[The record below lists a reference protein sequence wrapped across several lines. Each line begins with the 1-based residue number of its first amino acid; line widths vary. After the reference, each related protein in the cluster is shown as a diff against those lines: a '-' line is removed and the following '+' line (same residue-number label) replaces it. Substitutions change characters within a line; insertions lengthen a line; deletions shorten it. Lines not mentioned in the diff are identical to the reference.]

1 MKKKVLMVHNYYQ
14 IGGGE
19 HTVYE
24 NELNLLKKNGHEV
37 IEYTRKNSELKKSKI
52 KLLLSP
58 LTTIWSLR
66 TYLEVKEII
75 EREKI
80 DIVHCHNTFPL
91 ISPSVYYAS
100 IKCNV
105 PVIQTIH
112 NFRFVCPGGLLFKNN
127 QSCEECLKKKSLF
140 PSINHKCYR
149 NSIILTC
156 IVCLMLK
163 FNRITGIYKK
173 VNYIFLTEFNKNKVR
188 TILKLDDK
196 KIFVKPNFVN
206 KSKKQLCNVPKKR
219 FIYVGRLDEYKGIR
233 FVIENWNRLSI
244 DYDLYIYGDG
254 ELREY
259 VENNVRTNKHIKYF
273 GFKPQSEIFDVLA
286 KSCALIFSSLCY
298 EGYPMTIIES
308 FSLGVPVLSVNK
320 GNHGSII
327 DASQAG
333 VTYAENDFDDFNI
346 ALNKIINNNN
356 EYRKNSIEYYE
367 KYLDPESNY
376 KELIKIYEQA
386 K

>member
-1 MKKKVLMVHNYYQ
+1 MIRCAYVSFLRGSNMKKKILMVHNYYQ

-75 EREKI
+75 KREKI

-127 QSCEECLKKKSLF
+127 Q
-140 PSINHKCYR
+140 
-149 NSIILTC
+149 
-156 IVCLMLK
+156 
-163 FNRITGIYKK
+163 
-173 VNYIFLTEFNKNKVR
+173 
-188 TILKLDDK
+188 
-196 KIFVKPNFVN
+196 
-206 KSKKQLCNVPKKR
+206 
-219 FIYVGRLDEYKGIR
+219 
-233 FVIENWNRLSI
+233 
-244 DYDLYIYGDG
+244 
-254 ELREY
+254 
-259 VENNVRTNKHIKYF
+259 
-273 GFKPQSEIFDVLA
+273 
-286 KSCALIFSSLCY
+286 
-298 EGYPMTIIES
+298 
-308 FSLGVPVLSVNK
+308 
-320 GNHGSII
+320 
-327 DASQAG
+327 
-333 VTYAENDFDDFNI
+333 
-346 ALNKIINNNN
+346 
-356 EYRKNSIEYYE
+356 
-367 KYLDPESNY
+367 
-376 KELIKIYEQA
+376 
-386 K
+386 